1 MKMRQVAISSSLI
14 SDRSGRQSVFLN
26 VECWAGRLAQLVEH
40 RLYTPA
46 VRGSSPLPPIKI
58 FRINRLS
65 VHPMPRASAFE
76 QITDDRHIRHVPQI
90 RPLSPRLEPK
100 NRSRL

>member
-46 VRGSSPLPPIKI
+46 VRGSSPLPPIS
-58 FRINRLS
+58 S
-65 VHPMPRASAFE
+65 VHRAVGSSLIAHRSSLIDHRLIGLSDYRLIFSTRFE
-76 QITDDRHIRHVPQI
+76 IESD
-90 RPLSPRLEPK
+90 K
-100 NRSRL
+100 